1 MPPENAIRHGD
12 GAFQWSRAGWF
23 GSQLGA
29 TLWPLL
35 LGLAVFA
42 HSKALGAELVVLAL
56 LPNAIGIHLWLR
68 RHELAPYP
76 ALQLLLAVCGV
87 SAVLS
92 VFAVAHTGLSPAAL
106 GLPPVWLLAIYPAL
120 MLVFHLRERAARQAA
135 R

>member
-1 MPPENAIRHGD
+1 MPPEKEVRHGD
-12 GAFQWSRAGWF
+12 GAFQWNRAGWF

-35 LGLAVFA
+35 LGVAVLT

-68 RHELAPYP
+68 RHEIAPYP
-76 ALQLLLAVCGV
+76 AIQIL
-87 SAVLS
+87 
-92 VFAVAHTGLSPAAL
+92 VAACGLSALLSLFVVARAGMSPSSL
-106 GLPPVWLLAIYPAL
+106 GLPPGILPIYPAL
-120 MLVFHLRERAARQAA
+120 MLVFHLRERAARQAV